1 MFGLS
6 FAKSHFPMFPART
19 ENNEKQRS
27 FYVVVVI
34 NHANGSTVG
43 ALEQI
48 TFIKSKQKYFT
59 MCWSCI
65 IHCCLS
71 KGGNWGEKVKQHIG
85 YYSGFLSLFGNNI
98 AWGLWAKK
106 SRLNKIFVC
115 FFSLHFDLTVLEIFL
130 SEVMVFL
137 WHQFLVVCV
146 IGGGY
151 RAQED
156 KPS

>member
-65 IHCCLS
+65 IRCCLS

-106 SRLNKIFVC
+106 SRLNKIFVR
-115 FFSLHFDLTVLEIFL
+115 FFPYTLILL
-130 SEVMVFL
+130 SWKYFYLKL
-137 WHQFLVVCV
+137 WYFCGISSWLC
-146 IGGGY
+146 
-151 RAQED
+151 A
-156 KPS
+156 